1 MSRIAVIGGT
11 GYAGSAIVREAA
23 SRGHEVVSFSRSVPA
38 EEARVDGVDEG
49 VQQVEAGS
57 DAVADDQRWT
67 GSGARAHRDAHL
79 VAEDGDPA
87 DAGVHQVNAPTPV
100 MSRPTM
106 RVWMV
111 SVPS

>member
-1 MSRIAVIGGT
+1 MPLQMTSGGP
-11 GYAGSAIVREAA
+11 GP
-23 SRGHEVVSFSRSVPA
+23 VPGRT
-38 EEARVDGVDEG
+38 ETRTWWPRTV
-49 VQQVEAGS
+49 
-57 DAVADDQRWT
+57 
-67 GSGARAHRDAHL
+67 
-79 VAEDGDPA
+79 DPA